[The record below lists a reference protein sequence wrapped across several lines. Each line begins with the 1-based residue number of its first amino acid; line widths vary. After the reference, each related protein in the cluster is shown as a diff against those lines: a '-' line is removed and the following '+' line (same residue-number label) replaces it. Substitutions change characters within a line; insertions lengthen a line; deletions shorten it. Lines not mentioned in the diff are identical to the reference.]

1 MGIAD
6 TDRTLPCNRMVFD
19 VRRDMALYQRFR
31 QNIEP
36 VMDQYGL
43 DEEEREAFR
52 AQDLKKLAELGV
64 HPYFLPQISRLFH
77 SSTDNY
83 NDSDA
88 AKLYAKHM
96 IDEDD

>member
-31 QNIEP
+31 QNLEP
-36 VMDQYGL
+36 VMEQYGV

-52 AQDLKKLAELGV
+52 AQDLKKLGELGV

-77 SSTDNY
+77 SSVENY
-83 NDSDA
+83 NDSEA

-96 IDEDD
+96 IEDD